1 MKTKLLLLFLI
12 ISTLS
17 LSQLTTIN
25 PDTVCYQTSGS
36 IYEIPNTLGYT
47 YTWTVTAPGIIVNG
61 QGTNSI
67 GVDWSNATPGLIV
80 GGVSVQSELDGCSRD
95 QDLDIFI
102 YEEVPVI
109 DLQGP
114 FCPDEGCV
122 TLIANPV
129 GGTFSGPGVTGNQF
143 CPEDAG
149 IGIHTIT
156 YEVSVNGCV
165 FVTTE
170 VFVVNPGPT
179 LSPIQHN

>member
-1 MKTKLLLLFLI
+1 MKTKLLFLFLL

-17 LSQLTTIN
+17 FTQLTTIS

-47 YTWTVTAPGIIVNG
+47 YTWTVSAPGIITNG

-67 GVDWSNATPGLIV
+67 GVDWSNASPGLIV
-80 GGVSVQSELDGCSRD
+80 GGVSAQSELDGCSRD

-114 FCPDEGCV
+114 FCLDEDCV
-122 TLIANPV
+122 TLIATPI
-129 GGTFSGPGVTGNQF
+129 GGTFSGPGVTANQF
-143 CPEDAG
+143 CPGDAG

-165 FVTTE
+165 FVATE
-170 VFVVNPGPT
+170 VFVVNPGPI

>member
-1 MKTKLLLLFLI
+1 MKKKLLLLFLI

-25 PDTVCYQTSGS
+25 PDTVCYQTAGS

-114 FCPDEGCV
+114 FCLNEDCV
-122 TLIANPV
+122 TLIATPL

-143 CPEDAG
+143 CPVDAG
-149 IGIHTIT
+149 IGNHTIT
-156 YEVSVNGCV
+156 YEITINGCT
-165 FVTTE
+165 FTTTE
-170 VFVVNPGPT
+170 VFVVNPGPVLT
-179 LSPIQHN
+179 PIQHN